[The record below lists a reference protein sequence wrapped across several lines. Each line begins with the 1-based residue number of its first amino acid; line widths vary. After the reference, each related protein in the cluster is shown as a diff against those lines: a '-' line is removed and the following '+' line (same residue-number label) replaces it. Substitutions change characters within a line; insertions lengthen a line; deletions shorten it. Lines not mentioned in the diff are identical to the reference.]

1 MTTQPRASSSAFI
14 AHAQSLPHSTTT
26 TTIMPLKSP
35 YAVNETHTIPAR
47 SGVAVPLAA
56 NQSIRVINT
65 HGTQVV
71 DFWCF
76 ATTSSTDSLP
86 LTHYLSLP
94 HTRASTCHLTPLVG
108 DTLTTNHRSPILTLT
123 SDTSPGVHDT
133 LIAACDIF
141 RYRELAPAED
151 VARPDYYHNNCAD
164 NCRDALLA
172 LAAKTGV
179 QLQAGPATP
188 PLSAKED
195 WTPPAPLNLWMNI
208 PVHPKKDGA
217 AVAAAA
223 SPSCGA
229 QVSFERPVSKAGDEV
244 VFRAETDCVV
254 AMSCCPQDLL
264 EINCGKPVSCQ
275 FEVRDA

>member
-1 MTTQPRASSSAFI
+1 MA
-14 AHAQSLPHSTTT
+14 
-26 TTIMPLKSP
+26 LKSP
-35 YAVNETHTIPAR
+35 YAPNQKHTIPAR

-56 NQSIRVINT
+56 NQTIRVINT

-76 ATTSSTDSLP
+76 ASDESSSTTLP

-94 HTRASTCHLTPLVG
+94 HTRASTHHLTPLVN
-108 DTLTTNHRSPILTLT
+108 DTLTTNHRQPILTLT
-123 SDTSPGVHDT
+123 RDTSPGVHDT

-141 RYRELAPAED
+141 RYRELAPAAE
-151 VARPDYYHNNCAD
+151 VAAPDYYHANCAD

-172 LAAKTGV
+172 LSAATAVAIGGDGMQPKLRKGE
-179 QLQAGPATP
+179 
-188 PLSAKED
+188 S

-208 PVHPKKDGA
+208 PVHAKNEGHVVDAG
-217 AVAAAA
+217 V

-229 QVSFERPVSKAGDEV
+229 EVSFERPVSKAGDEV
-244 VFRAETDCVV
+244 VFRAERDCVV

-264 EINCGKPVSCQ
+264 EINCGKPVSCE
-275 FEVRDA
+275 FEVGEA